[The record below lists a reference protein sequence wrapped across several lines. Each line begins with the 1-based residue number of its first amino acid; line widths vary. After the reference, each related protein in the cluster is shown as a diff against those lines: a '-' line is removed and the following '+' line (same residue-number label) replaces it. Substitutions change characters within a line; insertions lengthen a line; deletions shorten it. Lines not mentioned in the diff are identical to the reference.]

1 MLQGVAARHGL
12 PEHRLQMGSP
22 WSAQKPAAM
31 DLPVTQKELEALRK
45 DIAPVTGQQQQQ
57 QQLNNNN
64 NNRRQRTKRGRG
76 GAGGRG
82 GGRGGFSGSKP
93 AWQVIVEKRSTL
105 CTLFNTGACTKTA
118 ETCQVGRH
126 LCSKQTSATHLCL
139 GGHAE
144 KDCR

>member
-1 MLQGVAARHGL
+1 
-12 PEHRLQMGSP
+12 MGSP
-22 WSAQKPAAM
+22 WSAEKPAAM

-57 QQLNNNN
+57 QQPLNNNNN

-118 ETCQVGRH
+118 ETCQAGRH

>member
-22 WSAQKPAAM
+22 WSAEKPAAM

-57 QQLNNNN
+57 QQLLNNNN

-76 GAGGRG
+76 GTGGRGGRG
-82 GGRGGFSGSKP
+82 GGRDSKLR
-93 AWQVIVEKRSTL
+93 AALT
-105 CTLFNTGACTKTA
+105 TLFPNS
-118 ETCQVGRH
+118 
-126 LCSKQTSATHLCL
+126 L
-139 GGHAE
+139 
-144 KDCR
+144 

>member
-1 MLQGVAARHGL
+1 
-12 PEHRLQMGSP
+12 MGSP

-57 QQLNNNN
+57 QQLLNNNNN
-64 NNRRQRTKRGRG
+64 NNRRQRSKRGR
-76 GAGGRG
+76 GGRG
-82 GGRGGFSGSKP
+82 GGRDSKP